1 MFTIEERRKVQVAL
15 GLPRWELED
24 GSNLVTRLNDVI
36 RFDQLWGT
44 SLEIEIKQYL
54 TEIDA
59 MNAKIIESAS
69 DGSSGAVQTRQKID
83 EYSDTIIYGAS
94 MAASYQTRR
103 ADLIARLRID
113 LGYGLE
119 DGAIASGVVPV
130 R

>member
-1 MFTIEERRKVQVAL
+1 MFTIEERRKIQVAL

-103 ADLIARLRID
+103 ADLIAQLRSD

>member
-54 TEIDA
+54 AEIDA

>member
-1 MFTIEERRKVQVAL
+1 MFTIEERRKIQVAL

-54 TEIDA
+54 AEIDA

-94 MAASYQTRR
+94 MVASYQTRR